1 MATMVEDLKRENMV
15 VHEIKGDGN
24 CLFRA
29 ISHQLYG
36 VENHHSHIR
45 TLCMQY
51 IRHEHAFF
59 QDYLTEDI
67 EQYAE
72 RNERDGI
79 WGDDV
84 EIQALSEIYAR
95 PIEIYAT
102 SAKPL
107 RTFHED
113 N

>member
-1 MATMVEDLKRENMV
+1 MVEELRKESMAVTD
-15 VHEIKGDGN
+15 IKGDGN

-29 ISHQLYG
+29 MSHQLYG
-36 VENHHSHIR
+36 DEEYHAQIR
-45 TLCMQY
+45 ALCMQY
-51 IRHEHAFF
+51 IRQEQAFF
-59 QDYLTEDI
+59 QDYITEDI

-72 RNERDGI
+72 RKERDGI

-84 EIQALSEIYAR
+84 EIQALSEIYCR